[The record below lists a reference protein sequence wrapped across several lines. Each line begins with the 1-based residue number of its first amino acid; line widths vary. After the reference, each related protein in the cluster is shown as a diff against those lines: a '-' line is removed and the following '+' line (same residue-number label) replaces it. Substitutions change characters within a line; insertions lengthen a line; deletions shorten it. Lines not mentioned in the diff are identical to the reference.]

1 MMTTTDVSPFATAT
15 EMLGALRRRDLSAAE
30 LLEIHL
36 RRIERHNLALN
47 AIVIPDY
54 DNARRAAEAA
64 DAARSRGED
73 RPLLGLPITI
83 KEAINVAGLRTTV
96 GMPETADWVSPV
108 DGLVT
113 ARARAAGAVI
123 VGKTNVPPMLADWQ
137 ASNPVFG
144 RSNNPW
150 DPARTPGGSTGGGA
164 AAVAAGLSPLEYG
177 SDIGG
182 SIRVPAAYCGIYG
195 HRPSETV
202 VPRSGQFPAPP
213 LPNAAFVMGVQGPLA
228 RSAEDIELGLDV
240 VAGPEIGE
248 EPAWRLALPPAR
260 HERLAD
266 FRVAVLPLPDWL
278 PLDADLLAAR
288 DALVATLQRS
298 GARVGMAAPEVLADP
313 ARFHAGYAA
322 LLLAQLGARMPPDA
336 ASQIAAGFAATD
348 PRFGDAYR
356 RGLEAST
363 GTFLEMHAE
372 REMARASFRDF
383 FKDWD
388 VLLCPAALGPAFPH
402 GEVAFPPI
410 ASLIGRTLTLND
422 TTVPYVWNLTMPG
435 IATFPGQPATAFP
448 VGLTRDGLP
457 LGLQAVGPY
466 LEDRTPIRFAA
477 LVAREIGGFRPPPG
491 YDD

>member
-1 MMTTTDVSPFATAT
+1 MTTIEVSPFATAT
-15 EMLGALRRRDLSAAE
+15 EMLGALRRREVSAVE
-30 LLEIHL
+30 LLGLHL
-36 RRIERHNLALN
+36 ARIERFNPALN
-47 AIVIPDY
+47 AIVIPDFE
-54 DNARRAAEAA
+54 NARRTAAAA
-64 DAARSRGED
+64 DAARARGED
-73 RPLLGLPITI
+73 GPLLGLPITI

-96 GMPETADWVSPV
+96 GMPDTAGWVSPV

-123 VGKTNVPPMLADWQ
+123 VGKTNVPPMLSDWQ

-144 RSNNPW
+144 RTVNPW

-182 SIRVPAAYCGIYG
+182 SVRVPAAYCGIYG
-195 HRPSETV
+195 HRPSETA

-228 RSAEDIELGLDV
+228 RSAEDLELGLDV

-248 EPAWRLALPPAR
+248 EPAWRLALPRAR
-260 HERLAD
+260 HERLTD
-266 FRVAVLPLPDWL
+266 FRIAVLPLPDWL
-278 PLDADLLAAR
+278 PLDAELLAAQ
-288 DALVATLQRS
+288 DALVATLRRS
-298 GARVGMAAPEVLADP
+298 GGRVGTAAPGALADLT
-313 ARFHAGYAA
+313 RFHAAYVA

-336 ASQIAAGFAATD
+336 ASQTAAGFAATD
-348 PRFGDAYR
+348 PRFGDAYT
-356 RGLEAST
+356 RGLEASA
-363 GTFLEMHAE
+363 GALLEMHVE

-383 FKDWD
+383 FTEWD
-388 VLLCPAALGPAFPH
+388 VLLCPATLGPAFPH

-422 TTVPYVWNLTMPG
+422 TSAPYVWNLIMPG
-435 IATFPGQPATAFP
+435 VATFPGQPATAFP
-448 VGLTRDGLP
+448 VGLTRAGLP

-466 LEDRTPIRFAA
+466 LEDRTPLRLAA

-491 YDD
+491 YSEG